1 MKPNIK
7 AVIYDLDG
15 TLLNS
20 GKEGYRR
27 LIALGRQYNIEI
39 TNEVER
45 RLHENWGLD
54 PENLIMK
61 GFNVPL
67 VIAQEI
73 HNAWSIWDKNDPIP
87 LVTGVPEMLQKN
99 IFDKGI
105 ANFVFTS
112 RKTKSAINVLKS
124 FSIAHL
130 FEEVVGTTGGI
141 FVRKTGLKKPD
152 PRALKNLLVFIND
165 YYNISRENIAYVG
178 DEIFDI
184 QCGIGAGL
192 LTYGVT
198 SGLKT
203 KEELHGAGA
212 PLEMIYSSVINIE
225 F

>member
-20 GKEGYRR
+20 GREGYRR
-27 LIALGRQYNIEI
+27 LIALGRQFNIEI
-39 TNEVER
+39 TNEVEKQ
-45 RLHENWGLD
+45 LHLNWGLD

-61 GFNVPL
+61 GFSVSL
-67 VIAQEI
+67 TIAQEI
-73 HNAWSIWDKNDPIP
+73 HNAWGAWDKNDPIP
-87 LVTGVPEMLQKN
+87 LVEGVPEMLQKN
-99 IFDKGI
+99 ILDKRI

-112 RKTKSAINVLKS
+112 RKTKSARNVLKS

-130 FEEVVGTTGGI
+130 FEEVVGTTGGVL
-141 FVRKTGLKKPD
+141 VRKTKLKKPN
-152 PRALKNLLVFIND
+152 PKALKNLLVFIND
-165 YYNISRENIAYVG
+165 YYGISRDNIAYVG

-184 QCGIGAGL
+184 KCGMGAGL

-203 KEELHGAGA
+203 KEELHAAGA
-212 PLEMIYSSVINIE
+212 PLEMIYPTVTHIE